1 MALQNP
7 KLFGYEI
14 KAALTDVSNKSLAL
28 RRLNLPPFDLEVIRG
43 SVGAG
48 MKQTDWR
55 SFHRLSVPIV
65 KSTSRYT
72 SESGSYLS
80 IITNRAGTN
89 SILFGNLAKR
99 LDNC

>member
-43 SVGAG
+43 SADAG
-48 MKQTDWR
+48 MSQSDWR

-65 KSTSRYT
+65 KTTSRYNN
-72 SESGSYLS
+72 EE
-80 IITNRAGTN
+80 
-89 SILFGNLAKR
+89 
-99 LDNC
+99 CEE